1 MTWDESTRW
10 KYTTAWAQDSI
21 GAGIDSVFKSATF
34 EVAGAQPRTWSYYYD
49 AFGRRRAKLS
59 PESATDEHFYDLGH
73 QMLSDRGN
81 NLSTSE
87 RPEDDYVWLD
97 GRPVVMVRGKFNSSM
112 VRQADGPSSFCS
124 RDEEA
129 GLCGTFVLVTDYIG
143 KPVLTLDR
151 GNTSGTASYEAFGF
165 ANRREHRWGS
175 AHGTSAPGSTTITPP
190 MPSGFDGP
198 LRVLTSRS
206 KYGASSSVTL
216 AGNSENSVLSGDRAH
231 TWTNW
236 RYASGN
242 SWTLLWTGVAADY
255 GVDVEAYEV
264 QAKQT
269 WTWWAWTPL
278 RFLGHYYDK
287 ETELNENWN
296 RYFDPRTNRYL
307 SSEPMLQKLWFA
319 QTEVAHGFA
328 IPTYGYARSN
338 PLRYTDENGLFAG
351 GFSVGG
357 GFTPAG
363 TAAYGLGGRN
373 EPPWMNALR
382 YPNPRPEMP
391 PVEFPHPWPEPE
403 PEPSP
408 GGGGSCGNN
417 KERACEKLYRA
428 GVRACQDGLMGQDP
442 TARRADMYA
451 ICQVCLASALNQCIL
466 GRPDPDAEAQ
476 CAALLAGR
484 GLRRPF

>member
-59 PESATDEHFYDLGH
+59 PESATDEYFYDLGH

-97 GRPVVMVRGKFNSSM
+97 GRPVVMVRGKFNNSM

-216 AGNSENSVLSGDRAH
+216 AGKKPVNV
-231 TWTNW
+231 
-236 RYASGN
+236 
-242 SWTLLWTGVAADY
+242 
-255 GVDVEAYEV
+255 
-264 QAKQT
+264 
-269 WTWWAWTPL
+269 
-278 RFLGHYYDK
+278 RFVIK
-287 ETELNENWN
+287 
-296 RYFDPRTNRYL
+296 
-307 SSEPMLQKLWFA
+307 
-319 QTEVAHGFA
+319 
-328 IPTYGYARSN
+328 
-338 PLRYTDENGLFAG
+338 
-351 GFSVGG
+351 
-357 GFTPAG
+357 
-363 TAAYGLGGRN
+363 
-373 EPPWMNALR
+373 
-382 YPNPRPEMP
+382 
-391 PVEFPHPWPEPE
+391 
-403 PEPSP
+403 
-408 GGGGSCGNN
+408 
-417 KERACEKLYRA
+417 
-428 GVRACQDGLMGQDP
+428 
-442 TARRADMYA
+442 
-451 ICQVCLASALNQCIL
+451 
-466 GRPDPDAEAQ
+466 
-476 CAALLAGR
+476 
-484 GLRRPF
+484 